1 MDLIDREKIRN
12 ELAEMYE
19 AALEW
24 ESRASDEIIK
34 ARAESCLVT
43 ITEIKLRIERMTSAE
58 DERKERIRQ
67 YKKMTSAAAMDAQG
81 IEIGLVDTDD

>member
-1 MDLIDREKIRN
+1 MDLIDRGKLID
-12 ELAEMYE
+12 
-19 AALEW
+19 ALDKHCD
-24 ESRASDEIIK
+24 SVCVYSKKQRSVMCGACPLGTAFD
-34 ARAESCLVT
+34 V
-43 ITEIKLRIERMTSAE
+43 IEGLSSAE